1 MVSEQW
7 GQKVV
12 ILKCDAIID
21 YNPVWRF
28 LFIQN
33 HCYEVYRY
41 MQANTHTV
49 NHKTEVVSQ
58 DAEAYNK
65 PKEFFFPKENV

>member
-1 MVSEQW
+1 
-7 GQKVV
+7 
-12 ILKCDAIID
+12 
-21 YNPVWRF
+21 
-28 LFIQN
+28 
-33 HCYEVYRY
+33 